1 MTRKITL
8 IRHGETEANTR
19 GGWQGQTDSELTD
32 RGHAQV
38 ARLAERLDPP
48 RLLISSDLGRAA
60 TSAAALGS
68 AELDP
73 RWREFHFGDWEGLT
87 TAEIEAQ
94 FPGGLASLRS
104 ESDYRPEG
112 GESTA
117 EFAARILGA
126 MTAVASRLEDGE
138 EAVVVTHGGLIHSLV
153 SFILGADRRRLA
165 LPANASATTIV
176 FDDEPLVTRVFIYN
190 DATHLQRD
198 LLPEH
203 PPRVILFRHAETE
216 ANVDGRWYGRSET
229 PLTEAGRRQAADLA
243 AAAVSLDLIASS
255 PLSRA
260 RDTAASV
267 AAAQK
272 RPVNV
277 VDGLAE
283 MHFGEWEGLTAAEA
297 EAADPEGFRRVYH
310 HGVDEARGRT
320 GETFD
325 EAGNRFAGAV
335 RQLTAG
341 NNHRTI
347 GLFTHGGVAR
357 AYIAGLLGVPFADRQ
372 RLPELRNTAY
382 AEVVFEP
389 RGTRVASYNVAPH
402 LER

>member
-1 MTRKITL
+1 
-8 IRHGETEANTR
+8 
-19 GGWQGQTDSELTD
+19 
-32 RGHAQV
+32 
-38 ARLAERLDPP
+38 
-48 RLLISSDLGRAA
+48 
-60 TSAAALGS
+60 
-68 AELDP
+68 
-73 RWREFHFGDWEGLT
+73 
-87 TAEIEAQ
+87 
-94 FPGGLASLRS
+94 
-104 ESDYRPEG
+104 
-112 GESTA
+112 
-117 EFAARILGA
+117 
-126 MTAVASRLEDGE
+126 
-138 EAVVVTHGGLIHSLV
+138 
-153 SFILGADRRRLA
+153 
-165 LPANASATTIV
+165 
-176 FDDEPLVTRVFIYN
+176 LVTRVFIYN